1 MPRPAVRAVDI
12 FLPLLVT
19 LLLMQGL
26 YIATIA
32 AVVTGQVKSTTG
44 PVQLLQAR
52 PPSRTRRSNS
62 TSRGRRPRSNHG
74 DQ

>member
-12 FLPLLVT
+12 FLPLLGK

-44 PVQLLQAR
+44 SVQLLQAR
-52 PPSRTRRSNS
+52 LPSRTRRSS